1 MVFPMIFPMV
11 FPVGFPMVFLKFLW
25 LFSIPRK
32 NGVAPGRGVP
42 AAGWSIPTSPP
53 TWRSALGAW
62 MWDALM
68 AHSGAVVKNA
78 MG

>member
-1 MVFPMIFPMV
+1 MVFPMV
-11 FPVGFPMVFLKFLW
+11 FPWFFPMVFPLKFLW
-25 LFSIPRK
+25 VFSIPRR

-42 AAGWSIPTSPP
+42 GAGWTIPTSRL
-53 TWRSALGAW
+53 TWRSAVGAW